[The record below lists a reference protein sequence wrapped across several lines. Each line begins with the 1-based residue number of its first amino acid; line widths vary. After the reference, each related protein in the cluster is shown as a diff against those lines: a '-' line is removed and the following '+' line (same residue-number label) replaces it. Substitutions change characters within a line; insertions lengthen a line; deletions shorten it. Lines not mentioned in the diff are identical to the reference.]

1 MDCCKRLKHDADA
14 TISSLIAHIH
24 SNKQKQPQQLET
36 KSTAATLPNVERQ
49 NTDALLDLQKR
60 FDTEQ
65 TRFQNIR

>member
-36 KSTAATLPNVERQ
+36 KSAATLQNAEQQ
-49 NTDALLDLQKR
+49 NTDALLDLQER
-60 FDTEQ
+60 FDSEQ
-65 TRFQNIR
+65 NR